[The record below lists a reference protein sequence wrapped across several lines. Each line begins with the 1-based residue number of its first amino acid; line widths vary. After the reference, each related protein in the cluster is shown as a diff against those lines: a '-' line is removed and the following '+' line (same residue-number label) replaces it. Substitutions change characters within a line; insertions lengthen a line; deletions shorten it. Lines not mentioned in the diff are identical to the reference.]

1 MGFEVLE
8 RQRGNKGYPKLD
20 FLQMYWEKE
29 TKMEVWL
36 VTHYMISD
44 MAAEVV
50 HLEAFSC
57 GKKGAEVEDDEIE
70 GRRTP
75 QYASNVEIFEIGA
88 HVPLIPITHE
98 IGKAYLGPLTT

>member
-1 MGFEVLE
+1 M
-8 RQRGNKGYPKLD
+8 QNQSDCKYPR
-20 FLQMYWEKE
+20 
-29 TKMEVWL
+29 

-70 GRRTP
+70 GRRIP
-75 QYASNVEIFEIGA
+75 QYASNVEIFEIG
-88 HVPLIPITHE
+88 
-98 IGKAYLGPLTT
+98 